1 MAKFKYEGIDATGAL
16 VKGNVEAENEKD
28 VRKYLRANNIRAKK
42 ISPPSLLEID
52 INQLLLERGIGN
64 NVPLKT
70 LSLFTKQ
77 LSVMI
82 SAGVPILQALDILK
96 KSEKNIALRMAV
108 SKIATDVGEGKTI
121 FESMSK
127 QSIFSKLYC
136 SLVKAGELGGILD
149 DILVKLS
156 IHMEKIEKTKQ
167 KIKSALTY
175 PTIVVVVGIVVVW
188 ILMVWVVPQF
198 VGMLTESGKEI
209 PAITQ
214 FVIAV
219 SEFFS
224 SYTIIMIPAV
234 IVLFF
239 VFMSWKKTKEGK
251 KAWDQFVMKVPL
263 FGEIVIKGNLAAFS
277 NTLAT
282 LLSSGV
288 TLIDALDVCIETID
302 NVVIASDISEVRK
315 KVTEGQTLSQ
325 PLSKIEYFPELV
337 TQMIKVGEQTGQID
351 TMLGKVAAVFEE
363 EVDNLIETMTK
374 MIEPLII
381 VVLGGIVATILVA
394 MYLPMFM
401 AAD

>member
-1 MAKFKYEGIDATGAL
+1 MAKFKYEGIDSTGVL
-16 VKGNVEAENEKD
+16 VKGDVEASDEKD
-28 VRKYLRANNIRAKK
+28 VRKYLRANKIRAKK
-42 ISPPSLLEID
+42 ITPPSALEID
-52 INQLLLERGIGN
+52 LNQWLLERGFGN

-96 KSEKNIALRMAV
+96 KSEKNLALKAAIT
-108 SKIATDVGEGKTI
+108 KIATDVGEGKTI

-175 PTIVVVVGIVVVW
+175 PTIVVVVGIIVIW

-198 VGMLTESGKEI
+198 VSMLTESGKEI
-209 PAITQ
+209 PMITQ
-214 FVIAV
+214 FVINV
-219 SEFFS
+219 SDFFA
-224 SYTIIMIPAV
+224 SYTLIMIPA
-234 IVLFF
+234 IIILFV

-251 KAWDQFVMKVPL
+251 KTWDQIVMKAPL

-288 TLIDALDVCIETID
+288 ALIDALDVCIETID
-302 NVVIASDISEVRK
+302 NGVIASDISEVRK
-315 KVTEGQTLSQ
+315 KVTEGQTLSE
-325 PLSKIEYFPELV
+325 PLGKIGYFPELV

-351 TMLGKVAAVFEE
+351 TMLQKVATVFEE

>member
-1 MAKFKYEGIDATGAL
+1 MAKFKYEGIDATGVI
-16 VKGNVEAENEKD
+16 VKGDVEADNEKD

-52 INQLLLERGIGN
+52 LNQWLLERGVGN

-70 LSLFTKQ
+70 MSLFTKQ

-96 KSEKNIALRMAV
+96 KSEKNIALRSAV

-156 IHMEKIEKTKQ
+156 IHMEKTEKTKQ

-175 PTIVVVVGIVVVW
+175 PTIVIVVGVVVVW
-188 ILMVWVVPQF
+188 VLMVWVVPQF
-198 VGMLTESGKEI
+198 TSMLTENGKEI
-209 PAITQ
+209 PAVTQ
-214 FVIAV
+214 FVIDA
-219 SEFFS
+219 SNFFG
-224 SYTIIMIPAV
+224 SYTIIMVPIF
-234 IVLFF
+234 IILFL
-239 VFMSWKKTKEGK
+239 VFISWKKTKDGK
-251 KAWDQFVMKVPL
+251 KTWDEIVMKAPL

-302 NVVIASDISEVRK
+302 NGVIAADISEVRK

-325 PLSKIEYFPELV
+325 PLGKIKYFPELV

-351 TMLGKVAAVFEE
+351 TMLEKVSAVFEE

-381 VVLGGIVATILVA
+381 VVLGGVVATILVA

>member
-16 VKGNVEAENEKD
+16 VKGDVEAENEKD

-52 INQLLLERGIGN
+52 LNQWLLERGIGN
-64 NVPLKT
+64 SVPLKT

-96 KSEKNIALRMAV
+96 KSEKNIALKMAV

-149 DILVKLS
+149 DILIKLS

-214 FVIAV
+214 FVINV

-302 NVVIASDISEVRK
+302 NVVVASDISEVRK

-325 PLSKIEYFPELV
+325 PLSKIEYFPELI

-351 TMLGKVAAVFEE
+351 TMLAKVATVFEE

>member
-1 MAKFKYEGIDATGAL
+1 MAKFKYEGIDATGTL
-16 VKGNVEAENEKD
+16 VKGDVEAENEKD

-52 INQLLLERGIGN
+52 LNQWLLERGIGN

-96 KSEKNIALRMAV
+96 KSEKNIALKLAV

-175 PTIVVVVGIVVVW
+175 PTIVVVVGIIVVW

-302 NVVIASDISEVRK
+302 NVVIAEDISEVRK

-325 PLSKIEYFPELV
+325 PLSKIQYFPELV

-351 TMLGKVAAVFEE
+351 SMLAKVATVFEE

>member
-1 MAKFKYEGIDATGAL
+1 MAKFKYEGIDATGTL
-16 VKGNVEAENEKD
+16 VKGDVEAENEKD

-42 ISPPSLLEID
+42 ISPPSILEID
-52 INQLLLERGIGN
+52 LNQWLLERGIGN

-96 KSEKNIALRMAV
+96 KSEKNIALKLAV

-149 DILVKLS
+149 DILIKLS

-175 PTIVVVVGIVVVW
+175 PTIVVVVGVIVVWV
-188 ILMVWVVPQF
+188 LMVWVVPQF
-198 VGMLTESGKEI
+198 TSMLTENGKEI
-209 PAITQ
+209 PMITQ
-214 FVIAV
+214 FVINA
-219 SEFFS
+219 SEFFA

-239 VFMSWKKTKEGK
+239 IFMSWKKTKEGK

-351 TMLGKVAAVFEE
+351 TMLAKVATVFEE
-363 EVDNLIETMTK
+363 EVDNLIDTMTK